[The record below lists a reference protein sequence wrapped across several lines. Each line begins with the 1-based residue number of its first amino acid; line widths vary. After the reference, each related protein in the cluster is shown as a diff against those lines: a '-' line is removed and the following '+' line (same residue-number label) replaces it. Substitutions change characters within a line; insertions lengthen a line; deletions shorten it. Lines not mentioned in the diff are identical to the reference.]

1 METNKFVSK
10 SSRRPQ
16 DDRMNNDHLL
26 KLTDTLD
33 LPDGAGFESH
43 YVRVG
48 LEAMVELCEA
58 RLPLFNSRPD
68 AEERRLR
75 DKCDVEFVL

>member
-1 METNKFVSK
+1 MS
-10 SSRRPQ
+10 
-16 DDRMNNDHLL
+16 NDHLI
-26 KLTDTLD
+26 TLRHTLE
-33 LPDGAGFESH
+33 LPDGSGFESR

-48 LEAMVELCEA
+48 LEAMIELCES
-58 RLPLFNSRPD
+58 RLDFFNSLPD

>member
-1 METNKFVSK
+1 MEPKKSASK

-16 DDRMNNDHLL
+16 DSRSNNDHLIRL
-26 KLTDTLD
+26 DDTLE
-33 LPDGAGFESH
+33 LPDGTGFESD

-58 RLPLFNSRPD
+58 RLPFFNSRPD

-75 DKCDVEFVL
+75 DKCNVEFVL